1 MHSLFKGVLVF
12 IGLVALVSCL
22 PAPDP
27 KCQHDTLEEAKKT
40 ERALADF
47 AVNLYKNISA
57 QEREQ
62 DKNQVISPVSVAL
75 ALALLENGADGNI
88 RKQLQQQLIENGG
101 TDEVLSVYR
110 ALEKNIE
117 IHDEKT
123 RLQIAN
129 AIFFDKKT
137 QLKQEYQQSTERCLE
152 AKVQQEDFQNQLEQT
167 RQQINKYISDKTE
180 SKIPELIKKGTLNPN
195 TAIVLANAI
204 YLKAAWD
211 QSFNKT
217 QTKQSKFYRQGQE
230 QDPQNVPFMNAEGQ
244 YRHSQDDKLQVVE
257 LRYTKGQLS
266 MYVLLPKQRDGLKE
280 LEQRLNGEHLRS
292 IISRLTRRKV
302 QVQLPKFSIRS
313 PQDLKQPLSKMG
325 LQNLF
330 NGQADLSRLSEEKI
344 QISQAI
350 HEAYIKIDE
359 DGTEAAAATAI
370 SGEKAMRPD
379 REDPTPFVAD
389 HPFLYTIVHNPTGAV
404 VFIGRVNEIQADE

>member
-1 MHSLFKGVLVF
+1 MHSLFKGVFAF
-12 IGLVALVSCL
+12 IGLVTLVSCL

-27 KCQHDTLEEAKKT
+27 KCQRDTLEEAKKT

-62 DKNQVISPVSVAL
+62 DKNQIISPVSVAL

-88 RKQLQQQLIENGG
+88 RKQLQQQLTENGG

-129 AIFFDKKT
+129 AIFLDKKT

-152 AKVQQEDFQNQLEQT
+152 AKVQQEDFQSQLEQT

-180 SKIPELIKKGTLNPN
+180 SKIPELIKKGTLNTD

-204 YLKAAWD
+204 YLKASWD
-211 QSFNKT
+211 QAFNKT

-230 QDPQNVPFMNAEGQ
+230 QDPQDVTFMNAEGQ
-244 YRHSQDDKLQVVE
+244 YCHSQDDKLEVVE

-280 LEQRLNGEHLRS
+280 LEQRLNGEQLRS

-302 QVQLPKFSIRS
+302 QVQLPKFGIRS

-370 SGEKAMRPD
+370 AGFKAVHPS